1 MLLNSK
7 IIHDLDRSDAIASFK
22 TEFHIQNKDLIYLDG
37 NSLGRL
43 PKKTISNIND
53 FIIEEW
59 GTKLVN
65 GWEGW
70 ITEAQVSGDLLGE
83 HVLGAKKGEVLVCD
97 TTSVNFYQLCSAVVE
112 SNLNRKTIITDAA
125 NFPTDRYILEGIADT
140 FGLTLQLIDNEN
152 VDGKEYERITPEI
165 LEPYL
170 NDDVALVTF
179 QVLQYRSGALNPI
192 REITAL
198 AKKYGVLTVWDASHA
213 AGSVHLDFE
222 KNDIDLA
229 VGCTYK
235 YLSSGPGSPAY
246 LYVKKSLQ
254 KQLQVPIQGWFA
266 QKNQFEMGPKFIK
279 SENIRGFQ
287 IASPS
292 IMGLRCVNVVIDMI
306 DRAGMTAIVDKAQK
320 GTEIMIAF
328 YDKWLKQLGFRL
340 MTPREKVKR
349 GGHIS
354 LMHESARNISVAL
367 RNYENTIV
375 DFREPNQIRIAIS
388 PLAMTY
394 SELYEGLKRIRDVAE
409 SKSFEKIEN
418 FDGKKIY

>member
-1 MLLNSK
+1 M
-7 IIHDLDRSDAIASFK
+7 
-22 TEFHIQNKDLIYLDG
+22 
-37 NSLGRL
+37 
-43 PKKTISNIND
+43 
-53 FIIEEW
+53 
-59 GTKLVN
+59 
-65 GWEGW
+65 
-70 ITEAQVSGDLLGE
+70 
-83 HVLGAKKGEVLVCD
+83 
-97 TTSVNFYQLCSAVVE
+97 
-112 SNLNRKTIITDAA
+112 
-125 NFPTDRYILEGIADT
+125 
-140 FGLTLQLIDNEN
+140 
-152 VDGKEYERITPEI
+152 
-165 LEPYL
+165 
-170 NDDVALVTF
+170 VTF

-192 REITAL
+192 REITTL

-246 LYVKKSLQ
+246 IYVKKSLQ
-254 KQLQVPIQGWFA
+254 KRLQVPIQGWFA
-266 QKNQFEMGPKFIK
+266 QKDQFEMGPKFIK

-328 YDKWLKQLGFRL
+328 YDEWLKQLGFRL

-349 GGHIS
+349 EGHIS

-375 DFREPNQIRIAIS
+375 DFREPNQIRIANS

>member
-1 MLLNSK
+1 MLLDSNT
-7 IIHDLDRSDAIASFK
+7 INNLDRLDAIASFK

-43 PKKTISNIND
+43 PKKTIKDLND
-53 FIIEEW
+53 FITEEW
-59 GTKLVN
+59 GAKLVN

-70 ITEAQVSGDLLGE
+70 INEAQVSGDLLGK
-83 HVLGAKKGEVLVCD
+83 HVLGANKGEVLVCD
-97 TTSVNFYQLCSAVVE
+97 TTSVNFYQLCSAVVK
-112 SNLNRKTIITDAA
+112 SNLHRKTIITDAA

-140 FGLTLQLIDNEN
+140 FGLTLRLIDNEN
-152 VDGKEYERITPEI
+152 IDSKEYERITPEI

-254 KQLQVPIQGWFA
+254 KKLQVPIQGWFA
-266 QKNQFEMGPKFIK
+266 QKDQFEMGPMFIK

-306 DRAGMTAIVDKAQK
+306 HRAGMTAIVYKAQK

-328 YDKWLKQLGFRL
+328 YDKWLEQLGFKL
-340 MTPREKVKR
+340 MTPRDKTKR

-354 LMHESARNISVAL
+354 LMHESARNISVTL

-394 SELYEGLKRIRDVAE
+394 SEVHEGLKRIRHVAE
-409 SKSFEKIEN
+409 SKSFEKIKN

>member
-1 MLLNSK
+1 MLLNPK
-7 IIHDLDRSDAIASFK
+7 TIDGLDQSDTLASFK
-22 TEFHIQNKDLIYLDG
+22 TEFHIQNKNLIYLDG

-53 FIIEEW
+53 FLIEEW

-83 HVLGAKKGEVLVCD
+83 HVLGVKKGEVLVCD
-97 TTSVNFYQLCSAVVE
+97 TTSVNFYQLCSAVIK

-198 AKKYGVLTVWDASHA
+198 AKKYGILTVWDASHA

-266 QKNQFEMGPKFIK
+266 QKDQFEMGPNFIK

-292 IMGLRCVNVVIDMI
+292 IMGLRCVNVAIDMI
-306 DRAGMTAIVDKAQK
+306 YRAGMTAIVNKAQK

-328 YDKWLKQLGFRL
+328 YDEWLKQLGFRL
-340 MTPREKVKR
+340 MTPRDKAKR

-354 LMHESARNISVAL
+354 LMHENARNISVAL

>member
-1 MLLNSK
+1 MLLDPK
-7 IIHDLDRSDAIASFK
+7 TIHDLDRSDTLASFK
-22 TEFHIQNKDLIYLDG
+22 TEFYIKDKDLIYLDG
-37 NSLGRL
+37 NSLGRV
-43 PKKTISNIND
+43 PKKTISSIND
-53 FIIEEW
+53 FLIEEW

-83 HVLGAKKGEVLVCD
+83 NVLGAKKGEVLVCD
-97 TTSVNFYQLCSAVVE
+97 TTSVNFYQLCSAVIK

-140 FGLTLQLIDNEN
+140 FGLKLQLIDNEN
-152 VDGKEYERITPEI
+152 IDSKEYERITPEI
-165 LEPYL
+165 LEPYM

-198 AKKYGVLTVWDASHA
+198 AKEYGVLTVWDSSHA

-266 QKNQFEMGPKFIK
+266 QKNQFEMGPRFIK

-292 IMGLRCVNVVIDMI
+292 IMGLRCVNIAIDMI
-306 DRAGMTAIVDKAQK
+306 YRAGMVAIVDKAQK

-328 YDKWLKQLGFRL
+328 YDEWLKQLGFRL
-340 MTPREKVKR
+340 MTPREKIKR

-354 LMHESARNISVAL
+354 LMHKNARNISVAL

-375 DFREPNQIRIAIS
+375 DFREPNQIRVAIS
-388 PLAMTY
+388 PLATTY
-394 SELYEGLKRIRDVAE
+394 SELHEGLKKIRDVAE
-409 SKSFEKIEN
+409 SKSFKKIEN

>member
-1 MLLNSK
+1 MLLDSNT
-7 IIHDLDRSDAIASFK
+7 INDFDRLDGLASFK

-43 PKKTISNIND
+43 PKKTIKDLND
-53 FIIEEW
+53 FITEEW
-59 GTKLVN
+59 GSKLVN

-70 ITEAQVSGDLLGE
+70 INEAQVSGDLLGE
-83 HVLGAKKGEVLVCD
+83 YVLGAKKGEVLVCD
-97 TTSVNFYQLCSAVVE
+97 TTSVNFYQLCSAVVKLN
-112 SNLNRKTIITDAA
+112 SNRKTIITDAA

-152 VDGKEYERITPEI
+152 VDSKEYERITPEI

-170 NDDVALVTF
+170 NNDVALVTF

-192 REITAL
+192 KEITAL

-222 KNDIDLA
+222 KNEIDLA

-246 LYVKKSLQ
+246 LYVKKSIQ

-266 QKNQFEMGPKFIK
+266 QKDQFEMGPTFIK

-292 IMGLRCVNVVIDMI
+292 ILGLRCVNVAIDMVY
-306 DRAGMTAIVDKAQK
+306 RAGMEEIVNKAQK
-320 GTEIMIAF
+320 GTDIMIAF
-328 YDKWLKQLGFRL
+328 YDEWLKQLGFRL
-340 MTPREKVKR
+340 MTPREKFKR

-354 LMHESARNISVAL
+354 LMHKSARNISVAL
-367 RNYENTIV
+367 RNYKNTIV

-394 SELYEGLKRIRDVAE
+394 SELYAGLKNIREIVAN
-409 SKSFEKIEN
+409 KTFKKIEN
-418 FDGKKIY
+418 FGGKKIY

>member
-1 MLLNSK
+1 MLLDPKEINDFDRLD
-7 IIHDLDRSDAIASFK
+7 DLSSFK
-22 TEFHIQNKDLIYLDG
+22 SEFHIQNKDLIYLDG

-43 PKKTISNIND
+43 PKKTITDIND
-53 FIIEEW
+53 FIIKEW

-70 ITEAQVSGDLLGE
+70 INEAQVSGDFLAK

-97 TTSVNFYQLCSAVVE
+97 TTSVNFYQLCLAVIK
-112 SNLNRKTIITDAA
+112 SNSNRKTIITDAA
-125 NFPTDRYILEGIADT
+125 NFPTDRYVLEGIADT
-140 FGLTLQLIDNEN
+140 FGLSLQFIDNEN
-152 VDGKEYERITPEI
+152 INSEEYERITPEI

-170 NDDVALVTF
+170 SNDVALVTF

-198 AKKYGVLTVWDASHA
+198 AREYGVLIVWDASHA
-213 AGSVHLDFE
+213 AGSVNLDFE
-222 KNDIDLA
+222 KNNIDLA

-254 KQLQVPIQGWFA
+254 KDLQVPIQGWFA
-266 QKNQFEMGPKFIK
+266 QKDQFEMGPKFIK

-292 IMGLRCVNVVIDMI
+292 ILGLRCVNVAIDMI
-306 DRAGMTAIVDKAQK
+306 NRAGMTSIVYKAQK

-328 YDKWLKQLGFRL
+328 YDECLKQLGFRL
-340 MTPREKVKR
+340 MTPRDKTKR

-367 RNYENTIV
+367 RNYKSTIV

-394 SELYEGLKRIRDVAE
+394 SELYEGLKKIREVAE
-409 SKSFEKIEN
+409 TKLFEKIEN

>member
-1 MLLNSK
+1 M
-7 IIHDLDRSDAIASFK
+7 
-22 TEFHIQNKDLIYLDG
+22 
-37 NSLGRL
+37 
-43 PKKTISNIND
+43 
-53 FIIEEW
+53 
-59 GTKLVN
+59 
-65 GWEGW
+65 
-70 ITEAQVSGDLLGE
+70 
-83 HVLGAKKGEVLVCD
+83 
-97 TTSVNFYQLCSAVVE
+97 
-112 SNLNRKTIITDAA
+112 
-125 NFPTDRYILEGIADT
+125 
-140 FGLTLQLIDNEN
+140 
-152 VDGKEYERITPEI
+152 
-165 LEPYL
+165 
-170 NDDVALVTF
+170 VTF

-198 AKKYGVLTVWDASHA
+198 AKKYGVLTIWDASHA

-266 QKNQFEMGPKFIK
+266 QKNQFEMGPNFIK
-279 SENIRGFQ
+279 SNNIRGFQ

-292 IMGLRCVNVVIDMI
+292 IMGLRCVNIAIDMI
-306 DRAGMTAIVDKAQK
+306 YRAGMAAIVNKAQK

-328 YDKWLKQLGFRL
+328 YDEWLKQFGFRL
-340 MTPREKVKR
+340 MTPREEAKR

-394 SELYEGLKRIRDVAE
+394 SELHEGLKRIRDIAE
-409 SKSFEKIEN
+409 TKSFEKIEN

>member
-1 MLLNSK
+1 MLLDPK
-7 IIHDLDRSDAIASFK
+7 IINDLDRSDAIASFK
-22 TEFHIQNKDLIYLDG
+22 TEFHIQNNDLIYLDG

-53 FIIEEW
+53 FLIEEW

-198 AKKYGVLTVWDASHA
+198 AKKYGILTVWDASHA
-213 AGSVHLDFE
+213 A
-222 KNDIDLA
+222 
-229 VGCTYK
+229 
-235 YLSSGPGSPAY
+235 
-246 LYVKKSLQ
+246 
-254 KQLQVPIQGWFA
+254 
-266 QKNQFEMGPKFIK
+266 
-279 SENIRGFQ
+279 
-287 IASPS
+287 
-292 IMGLRCVNVVIDMI
+292 
-306 DRAGMTAIVDKAQK
+306 
-320 GTEIMIAF
+320 
-328 YDKWLKQLGFRL
+328 
-340 MTPREKVKR
+340 
-349 GGHIS
+349 
-354 LMHESARNISVAL
+354 
-367 RNYENTIV
+367 
-375 DFREPNQIRIAIS
+375 
-388 PLAMTY
+388 
-394 SELYEGLKRIRDVAE
+394 
-409 SKSFEKIEN
+409 
-418 FDGKKIY
+418 

>member
-1 MLLNSK
+1 MLLDSK
-7 IIHDLDRSDAIASFK
+7 IIHDLDQSDAIASFK
-22 TEFHIQNKDLIYLDG
+22 TEFHIQNNDLIYLDG

-43 PKKTISNIND
+43 PKKTISSIND

-140 FGLTLQLIDNEN
+140 FGLELQLINNEN
-152 VDGKEYERITPEI
+152 VNGKEYERITPEI

-198 AKKYGVLTVWDASHA
+198 AKKYGILTVWDASHA

-254 KQLQVPIQGWFA
+254 KQLKVPIQGWFA
-266 QKNQFEMGPKFIK
+266 QKDQFEMGPKFIK

-328 YDKWLKQLGFRL
+328 YDEWLKQLGFRL
-340 MTPREKVKR
+340 MTPRDKAKR

-354 LMHESARNISVAL
+354 LMHENARNISVAL

>member
-1 MLLNSK
+1 MLLDPK
-7 IIHDLDRSDAIASFK
+7 TIHDLDRSDTLASFK
-22 TEFHIQNKDLIYLDG
+22 TEFHIKDKDLIYLDG
-37 NSLGRL
+37 NSLGRV
-43 PKKTISNIND
+43 PKKTISSIND
-53 FIIEEW
+53 FLIEEW

-83 HVLGAKKGEVLVCD
+83 NVLGAKKGEVLVCD
-97 TTSVNFYQLCSAVVE
+97 TTSVNFYQLCSAVIK

-140 FGLTLQLIDNEN
+140 FGLKLQLIDNEN
-152 VDGKEYERITPEI
+152 IDSKEYERITPEI
-165 LEPYL
+165 LEPYM

-198 AKKYGVLTVWDASHA
+198 AKEYGVLTVWDSSHA

-266 QKNQFEMGPKFIK
+266 QKNQFEMGPRFIK

-292 IMGLRCVNVVIDMI
+292 IMGLRCVNIAIDMI
-306 DRAGMTAIVDKAQK
+306 YRAGMVAIVDKAQK

-328 YDKWLKQLGFRL
+328 YDEWLKQLGFRL
-340 MTPREKVKR
+340 MTPREKIKR

-354 LMHESARNISVAL
+354 LMHKNARNISVAL

-375 DFREPNQIRIAIS
+375 DFREPNQIRVAIS
-388 PLAMTY
+388 PLATTY
-394 SELYEGLKRIRDVAE
+394 SELHEGLKKIRDVAE
-409 SKSFEKIEN
+409 SKSFKKIEN

>member
-1 MLLNSK
+1 MLLNPK
-7 IIHDLDRSDAIASFK
+7 TIDGLDQSDALASFK
-22 TEFHIQNKDLIYLDG
+22 TEFHIQNKNLIYLDG

-53 FIIEEW
+53 FLIEEW

-83 HVLGAKKGEVLVCD
+83 HVLGVKKGEVLVCD
-97 TTSVNFYQLCSAVVE
+97 TTSVNFYQLCSAVIK

-198 AKKYGVLTVWDASHA
+198 AKKYGILTVWDASHA

-266 QKNQFEMGPKFIK
+266 QKDQFEMGPNFIK

-292 IMGLRCVNVVIDMI
+292 IMGLRCVNVAIDMI
-306 DRAGMTAIVDKAQK
+306 YRAGMTAIVNKAQK

-328 YDKWLKQLGFRL
+328 YDEWLKQLGFRL
-340 MTPREKVKR
+340 MTPRDKAKR

-354 LMHESARNISVAL
+354 LMHENARNISVAL

>member
-1 MLLNSK
+1 MC
-7 IIHDLDRSDAIASFK
+7 IRDR
-22 TEFHIQNKDLIYLDG
+22 
-37 NSLGRL
+37 
-43 PKKTISNIND
+43 
-53 FIIEEW
+53 
-59 GTKLVN
+59 
-65 GWEGW
+65 
-70 ITEAQVSGDLLGE
+70 
-83 HVLGAKKGEVLVCD
+83 
-97 TTSVNFYQLCSAVVE
+97 
-112 SNLNRKTIITDAA
+112 
-125 NFPTDRYILEGIADT
+125 
-140 FGLTLQLIDNEN
+140 
-152 VDGKEYERITPEI
+152 
-165 LEPYL
+165 
-170 NDDVALVTF
+170 
-179 QVLQYRSGALNPI
+179 
-192 REITAL
+192 
-198 AKKYGVLTVWDASHA
+198 
-213 AGSVHLDFE
+213 
-222 KNDIDLA
+222 
-229 VGCTYK
+229 
-235 YLSSGPGSPAY
+235 
-246 LYVKKSLQ
+246 
-254 KQLQVPIQGWFA
+254 
-266 QKNQFEMGPKFIK
+266 FIK

-328 YDKWLKQLGFRL
+328 YDEWLKKLGFRL

-354 LMHESARNISVAL
+354 LMHESARKMSVAL

>member
-1 MLLNSK
+1 MLSDPK
-7 IIHDLDRSDAIASFK
+7 TIHNLDKSDAIASFK
-22 TEFHIQNKDLIYLDG
+22 TEFLIQNKDLIYLDG

-43 PKKTISNIND
+43 PKKTISDIND
-53 FIIEEW
+53 FLIEEW

-70 ITEAQVSGDLLGE
+70 INEAQVSGDLLGE

-97 TTSVNFYQLCSAVVE
+97 TTSVNFYQLCLAVVE

-152 VDGKEYERITPEI
+152 VDSKEYERITPEI

-192 REITAL
+192 QEITAL
-198 AKKYGVLTVWDASHA
+198 ARKYGVLTVWDASHA

-254 KQLQVPIQGWFA
+254 KKLQVPIQGWFA

-279 SENIRGFQ
+279 SDNIRGFQ

-292 IMGLRCVNVVIDMI
+292 IMGLRCVNVAIDMI
-306 DRAGMTAIVDKAQK
+306 NRAGMIAIVDKAQK

-328 YDKWLKQLGFRL
+328 YDEWLKQLDFKL

-354 LMHESARNISVAL
+354 LMHENARNISVAL

>member
-1 MLLNSK
+1 MLLNPK
-7 IIHDLDRSDAIASFK
+7 TIDGLDQSDALASFK
-22 TEFHIQNKDLIYLDG
+22 TEFHIQNKNLIYLDG

-53 FIIEEW
+53 FLIEEW

-83 HVLGAKKGEVLVCD
+83 HVLGVKKGEVLVCD
-97 TTSVNFYQLCSAVVE
+97 TTSVNFYQLCSAVIK

-266 QKNQFEMGPKFIK
+266 QKDQFEMGPNFIK

-292 IMGLRCVNVVIDMI
+292 IMGLRCVNVAIDMI
-306 DRAGMTAIVDKAQK
+306 YRAGMTAIVNKAQK

-328 YDKWLKQLGFRL
+328 YDEWLKQLGFRL
-340 MTPREKVKR
+340 MTPRDKAKR

-354 LMHESARNISVAL
+354 LMHENARNISVAL

>member
-1 MLLNSK
+1 MLLDSK
-7 IIHDLDRSDAIASFK
+7 TIHDLDRSDDLEPFK
-22 TEFHIQNKDLIYLDG
+22 AEFHIPNKDLIYLDG

-43 PKKTISNIND
+43 PKKTISSIND
-53 FIIEEW
+53 FLIEEW

-65 GWEGW
+65 GWESW
-70 ITEAQVSGDLLGE
+70 INEAQVSGDLLGE
-83 HVLGAKKGEVLVCD
+83 HVLGARKGEVLVCD
-97 TTSVNFYQLCSAVVE
+97 TTSVNFYQLCSAVIK
-112 SNLNRKTIITDAA
+112 SNLDRKTIITDAA

-140 FGLTLQLIDNEN
+140 FGLKLQLIDNEN
-152 VDGKEYERITPEI
+152 IDSKEYERITPEI
-165 LEPYL
+165 LEPFL
-170 NDDVALVTF
+170 SDDVALVTF

-198 AKKYGVLTVWDASHA
+198 AKKYGVLTIWDASHA

-266 QKNQFEMGPKFIK
+266 QKNQFEMGPNFIK
-279 SENIRGFQ
+279 SNNIRGFQ

-292 IMGLRCVNVVIDMI
+292 IMGLRCVNIAIDMI
-306 DRAGMTAIVDKAQK
+306 YRAGMAAIVDKAQK

-328 YDKWLKQLGFRL
+328 YDEWLKQFGFRL
-340 MTPREKVKR
+340 MTPRQEAKR

-367 RNYENTIV
+367 RNDENTIV

-394 SELYEGLKRIRDVAE
+394 SELHEGLKRIRYIAE
-409 SKSFEKIEN
+409 TKSFEKIEN

>member
-1 MLLNSK
+1 MLLNPK
-7 IIHDLDRSDAIASFK
+7 TIDGLDQSDTLASFK
-22 TEFHIQNKDLIYLDG
+22 TEFHIQNKNLIYLDG

-53 FIIEEW
+53 FLIEEW

-83 HVLGAKKGEVLVCD
+83 HVLGVKKGEVLVCD
-97 TTSVNFYQLCSAVVE
+97 TTSVNFYQLCSAVIK

-198 AKKYGVLTVWDASHA
+198 AKKYGILTVWDASHA

-266 QKNQFEMGPKFIK
+266 QKDQFEMGPNFIK

-292 IMGLRCVNVVIDMI
+292 IMGLRCVNVAIDMI
-306 DRAGMTAIVDKAQK
+306 YRAGMTAIVNKAQK

-328 YDKWLKQLGFRL
+328 YDEWFKQLGFRL
-340 MTPREKVKR
+340 MTPRDKAKR

-354 LMHESARNISVAL
+354 LMHENARNISVAL